1 MTTQRK
7 TMEAIHLPPG
17 FALVGPY
24 SCKGTHPNGVEV
36 VVHSNASRRYSYT
49 LNIVP
54 PGADSRKPTSFVQ
67 VRSRYEYC
75 SVGHAARVGMRHA
88 AKERTG
94 GFTPRPTLRS
104 WCAERWQKASPY
116 TILAGALVLIL
127 GLVRTCCPV
136 PEGRADTMATGVVTA
151 ERVAVDT
158 TILRAPMSK
167 LTPEEVLSITKESPA
182 ERQLSAWYV
191 GGLVATLGNVEMRVY
206 PDHRWLIA
214 GPSRILR
221 SGEAPDQA
229 SAKLLAAGSLADF
242 LTWFEEREYRNPQGS
257 GYEGAITWSILGD
270 GSFGYQAT
278 LQSGFL
284 VLLDRPVLNL
294 GQGRELIELAVA
306 QDQQRICAFSRMH
319 PDVDPRTV
327 GRASVGRG
335 QRFVRVNQ
343 HGGVL
348 APTGGRVW
356 QES

>member
-54 PGADSRKPTSFVQ
+54 PGADYRKPTSFVQ
-67 VRSRYEYC
+67 IRSRYEYC

-136 PEGRADTMATGVVTA
+136 PEGRADTMATGTA
-151 ERVAVDT
+151 TVGRIAVDAKM
-158 TILRAPMSK
+158 LRDSSYVRN
-167 LTPEEVLSITKESPA
+167 LTDA
-182 ERQLSAWYV
+182 EIGSDERPLAVWYV
-191 GGLVATLGNVEMRVY
+191 GCLVATLGPFELRVY
-206 PDHRWLIA
+206 PDNRWLVA
-214 GPSRILR
+214 DENRIIK

-229 SAKLLAAGSLADF
+229 GAKTLAAGTFADLIVWHEERDYRSLA
-242 LTWFEEREYRNPQGS
+242 GA
-257 GYEGAITWSILGD
+257 GYEGAITWAQRAD
-270 GSFGYQAT
+270 GQWGYYAT
-278 LQSGFL
+278 VQSGFL
-284 VLLDRPVLNL
+284 QLFDRPVDSLAA
-294 GQGRELIELAVA
+294 GREQIELAVLK
-306 QDQQRICAFSRMH
+306 DQKRVCAFSRSY
-319 PDVDPRTV
+319 PDVDPRAA
-327 GRASVGRG
+327 GRLSAGTG
-335 QRFVRVNQ
+335 QRFVRVNEY
-343 HGGVL
+343 GSAVG
-348 APTGGRVW
+348 PTGGRVW